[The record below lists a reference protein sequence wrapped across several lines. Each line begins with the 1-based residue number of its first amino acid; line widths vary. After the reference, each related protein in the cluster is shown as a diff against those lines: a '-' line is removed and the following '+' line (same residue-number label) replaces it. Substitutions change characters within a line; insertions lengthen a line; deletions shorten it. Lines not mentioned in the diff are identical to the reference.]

1 VKHLYFFFQNH
12 FLFQYLFVRP
22 KSANKRINT
31 ETRNDSERRNINVS
45 QAEKGFIEGE
55 HFKGKNNSPV

>member
-1 VKHLYFFFQNH
+1 LDE
-12 FLFQYLFVRP
+12 
-22 KSANKRINT
+22 RINT

>member
-1 VKHLYFFFQNH
+1 MANQGNRDDDAY
-12 FLFQYLFVRP
+12 VRP
-22 KSANKRINT
+22 KSANNKRINT
-31 ETRNDSERRNINVS
+31 DYQNDSERRNINVS